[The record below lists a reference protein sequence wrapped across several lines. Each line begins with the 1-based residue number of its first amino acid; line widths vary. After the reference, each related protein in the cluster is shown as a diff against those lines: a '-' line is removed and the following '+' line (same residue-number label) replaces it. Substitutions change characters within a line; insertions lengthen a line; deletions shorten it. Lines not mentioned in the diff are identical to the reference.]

1 MVDWGC
7 GLEQNPE
14 VNVMVHALE
23 FTAGK
28 ITGTQTEAGT
38 VTATKNGQPTEH
50 TVTFEIAEA
59 PKPATPQEPKPS
71 LSSKIDRNKCVPAL
85 LGAGLPLLALI
96 PLGIAAQTSIP
107 GLENIQKQI
116 GGQIQNANTELQ
128 KQLGIMNPEMAAQAE
143 RINGQLR
150 AAGSSVVQAAA
161 GIGAITLV
169 AVKCAPNNDN
179 LKEEDMSSTSSRK

>member
-1 MVDWGC
+1 MD
-7 GLEQNPE
+7 
-14 VNVMVHALE
+14 
-23 FTAGK
+23 GK
-28 ITGTQTEAGT
+28 ITGTPTEAGTFTVT
-38 VTATKNGQPTEH
+38 VTATKNGQPTER
-50 TVTFEIAEA
+50 TVTFKIAEA
-59 PKPATPQEPKPS
+59 PKPAKPQELKPS

-96 PLGIAAQTSIP
+96 PLDIAAQTSIP

-116 GGQIQNANTELQ
+116 GGQIQNANSELQ

-150 AAGSSVVQAAA
+150 AAGSGVVQAAAGLALLAA

-169 AVKCAPNNDN
+169 AVKCVPNNDD
-179 LKEEDMSSTSSRK
+179 LAPKDQSSN